1 MIRSE
6 VQRTLVKS
14 PPELWSEVS
23 DPESLARHLGE
34 LGDIRITRSEPENL
48 VEWEAEGTTGT
59 VEIKASGWG
68 TRVTLTVA
76 RELPDAGQAAPGAA
90 VAIEDVAE
98 EAAAATALVADQPAE
113 PIELDADEPAGGV
126 HHDEPAEAVEPAQ
139 DALAEAVPDAASEE
153 EADEI
158 AASAYEI
165 EADAGAVTEP
175 AAPETDTAQPPKPA
189 PATEAARRAAGWPS
203 AAYEPAERPAEPP
216 EELPAWSAEAD
227 EVDLEEPVP
236 PVAPE
241 PRPGFFARLFR
252 RRRRTERE
260 MTAVP
265 QLPDAEAEAGETQ
278 ENAPAPFAAVEAP
291 VAGVQAEDPIGAEPL
306 ADEADEEP
314 LDEEPPLGGTR
325 GGAPRGEDPPAA
337 AHEEQPEAPAETL
350 EAEIETPVAATAPAD
365 SEAETT
371 GVTSGGDEAESDTA
385 AADLS
390 AELAGG
396 RGDRRRAGRGDAH
409 GRTGSARLGASP
421 PVLAFL
427 RSKWQL

>member
-34 LGDIRITRSEPENL
+34 LGDIRITRAEPENL

-76 RELPDAGQAAPGAA
+76 RELPDTGQAAPEAA

-98 EAAAATALVADQPAE
+98 EAAAATAPIADQPAD
-113 PIELDADEPAGGV
+113 PVELDADEPAGGV

-158 AASAYEI
+158 AASAYDI

-175 AAPETDTAQPPKPA
+175 AAPGTDTAQPLKPA

-203 AAYEPAERPAEPP
+203 AGYEPAERPAEPP
-216 EELPAWSAEAD
+216 EELPEWSAEAD

-252 RRRRTERE
+252 RRRRTEAE

-265 QLPDAEAEAGETQ
+265 QLADAEAEAGETQ

-291 VAGVQAEDPIGAEPL
+291 VADVRAEDPIGAEPL
-306 ADEADEEP
+306 DEEP
-314 LDEEPPLGGTR
+314 LAEEPLAEEPL
-325 GGAPRGEDPPAA
+325 AEEPLLEEPAEEPLDDEDPPAA
-337 AHEEQPEAPAETL
+337 SHEEQPEAPAETL
-350 EAEIETPVAATAPAD
+350 EAEIETPMAATAPTD

-390 AELAGG
+390 AELMEAEEIAAEQVEAILTAAL
-396 RGDRRRAGRGDAH
+396 DRL
-409 GRTGSARLGASP
+409 GSAHHRPFS
-421 PVLAFL
+421 
-427 RSKWQL
+427 RS

>member
-34 LGDIRITRSEPENL
+34 LGDIRITRAEPENL

-76 RELPDAGQAAPGAA
+76 RELPDTGQAAPEAA

-98 EAAAATALVADQPAE
+98 EAAAATAPIADQPAD
-113 PIELDADEPAGGV
+113 PVELDADEPAGGV

-158 AASAYEI
+158 AASAYDI

-216 EELPAWSAEAD
+216 EELPEWSAEAD
-227 EVDLEEPVP
+227 AVDLEEPVP

-252 RRRRTERE
+252 RRRRPEDE

-291 VAGVQAEDPIGAEPL
+291 VAGVRAEDPIGAEPL
-306 ADEADEEP
+306 AEEPLAEEPLAEEPLAEEPLLEEPAEEP
-314 LDEEPPLGGTR
+314 LDD
-325 GGAPRGEDPPAA
+325 EDPPAA
-337 AHEEQPEAPAETL
+337 SHEEQPEAPAETL
-350 EAEIETPVAATAPAD
+350 EAEIETPMAATAPTD

-390 AELAGG
+390 AELLEAEEIAAEQVEAILTAAL
-396 RGDRRRAGRGDAH
+396 DRL
-409 GRTGSARLGASP
+409 GSAHHRPFS
-421 PVLAFL
+421 
-427 RSKWQL
+427 RS